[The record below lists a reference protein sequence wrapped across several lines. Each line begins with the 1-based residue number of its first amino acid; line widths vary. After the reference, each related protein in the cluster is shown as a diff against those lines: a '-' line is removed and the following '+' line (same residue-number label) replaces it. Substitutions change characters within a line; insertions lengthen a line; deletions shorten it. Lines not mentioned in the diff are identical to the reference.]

1 MIKIINNINSLV
13 SNWEKILLANRNTNT
28 LKTNLIFINE
38 EFCNMQKESHL
49 YKNRG
54 TKLEWILMDYDTF
67 YKAFF
72 IGHEIIPSP
81 PRVTKPLVVNYIT
94 NCSELTKNS
103 VLDSLR
109 DLGFSDYAVNFRMT
123 KNIKKTNEH
132 FSDEMNTKYLIR
144 NSKKEDLLQLK
155 VLWSLLDPY
164 GFDQTKGDLISAISN
179 GEFLVA
185 ETNEDIKKIV
195 ASLWI
200 HKTGSTYQLD
210 HIVTDREYRRNKLAY
225 KLINRAFS
233 LIGHGRVNLWINREN
248 SAALNLYNGFGFK
261 QSRTASF
268 QMIKNHI

>member
-1 MIKIINNINSLV
+1 
-13 SNWEKILLANRNTNT
+13 
-28 LKTNLIFINE
+28 
-38 EFCNMQKESHL
+38 MQKESHL